1 MRLDLFY
8 VCARREVSM
17 IILLCA
23 RDWTLPCT
31 SCMHELNNV
40 IAAWQFD
47 ISLRILFVCFWSAR
61 SIHSANNWEG

>member
-1 MRLDLFY
+1 
-8 VCARREVSM
+8 M